1 MTDQFGP
8 DGALRHLLSLQGFNR
23 QQLTSLLDLAETYL
37 VGHAHY
43 APREPRLLGR
53 TVALLFFE
61 PSTRTRISFHLAAAR
76 LSADVVT
83 VDGTTSSQRKG
94 ETLLDTV
101 RTLEAMHTDVFVVR
115 VAEPHVPAMLA
126 EHIGAGKSIVSA
138 GEANRSH
145 PTQGLLDVLTIRQ
158 RKPDFGNLCVAI
170 VGDVRHSRVARSASE
185 ALHILGVGELRLVGP
200 EALLPAAGEFRHA
213 ERYTELEAGIRD
225 ADVVM
230 TLRIQRER
238 MRDQAGLP
246 TDTAYF
252 ERFGLT
258 AERLRVARPDAMVMH
273 PGPVNREVEL
283 ASAVADGPRSVIA
296 SQVTNGV
303 AVRMAVL
310 ARIAESLGGTP

>member
-1 MTDQFGP
+1 M
-8 DGALRHLLSLQGFNR
+8 LSLKGFNR
-23 QQLTSLLDLAETYL
+23 QQLTSLLDHAETYL

-43 APREPRLLGR
+43 APRQPRLLGR

-61 PSTRTRISFHLAAAR
+61 PSTRTRISFHLAALR

-83 VDGTTSSQRKG
+83 VDGDTSSQRKG
-94 ETLLDTV
+94 ETVLDTV
-101 RTLEAMHTDVFVVR
+101 RTLEAMHTDVFIVR
-115 VAEPHVPAMLA
+115 VAEAGIPDMLA
-126 EHIGAGKSIVSA
+126 EHIGTGKSIISA
-138 GEANRSH
+138 GEAHHSH

-170 VGDVRHSRVARSASE
+170 VGDVRHSRVARSAAE
-185 ALHILGVGELRLVGP
+185 ALQILGVGELRLVGP
-200 EALLPAAGEFRHA
+200 EMLLPAAAEFAHA

-238 MRDQAGLP
+238 MRGDASLP
-246 TDTAYF
+246 SDAAYF
-252 ERFGLT
+252 DRFGLT
-258 AERLRVARPDAMVMH
+258 VERLRAARPDVIVMH

-296 SQVTNGV
+296 RQVTNGV

-310 ARIAESLGGTP
+310 ARIAESLSGTP